1 MAALAGIRLLRPFEA
16 LEAEIRP
23 FEAARGRLGLIR
35 PLGPLMAALAGIRP
49 LRPLE
54 ALEVEIRP
62 FEAARGHLGQDK
74 AA

>member
-1 MAALAGIRLLRPFEA
+1 LAV
-16 LEAEIRP
+16 
-23 FEAARGRLGLIR
+23 IR

-54 ALEVEIRP
+54 ALKAEIRP
-62 FEAARGHLGQDK
+62 FEAARGRLGRDK

>member
-1 MAALAGIRLLRPFEA
+1 MAV
-16 LEAEIRP
+16 
-23 FEAARGRLGLIR
+23 IR

-54 ALEVEIRP
+54 ALKAEIRP
-62 FEAARGHLGQDK
+62 FEAARGRLGRDK